1 VLSREP
7 GITPRTV
14 AKGRTR
20 ATVADMKTGPT
31 EPRSTVLTEAEA
43 RTVAKGRTRA
53 TVADMKTGPTEPR
66 STVLTEAEAAMIVAF
81 RRHTLLPLG
90 DCLYVNRPSFAGD
103 HLVRVT
109 RPYRV

>member
-7 GITPRTV
+7 GISP
-14 AKGRTR
+14 
-20 ATVADMKTGPT
+20 
-31 EPRSTVLTEAEA
+31 

-90 DCLYVNRPSFAGD
+90 DCLSEPPQFCWRPLGPCHATISGVIRFA
-103 HLVRVT
+103 
-109 RPYRV
+109 